1 MHAPRGPPGPTVRHC
16 GPRGRYGRPSTPC
29 APRRAQTPSTRP
41 GTSPRPCG
49 TVQHQV
55 VRGRNDHR
63 RSGRDVIANV
73 RSFVRITGS
82 PRIRAASHIS
92 DSRRSPCFSGCSG
105 SPHLPPP
112 ATVCHDSAMVRVPA
126 PRLEFGCFRIAYGGL
141 RCLDGRIVGIGTR
154 ASQGWTIRGRVRRL
168 SRRFPRTGP
177 TDRSLQPA
185 HWPGPICTGGWNGL
199 LRTLHERIGRNAGTA
214 GWSRSSTPR
223 SITRTHGCSRT
234 TLRRIASEGAT
245 SVIASQRSGT
255 TPRGPNR
262 GSVPQEPVSADI
274 LAPRRR
280 HHGPSEDM
288 AWSTMRQLADNEVGV
303 DPADCAD
310 AIPSCRA
317 RRCISGEHDARAHS
331 GVPFWRRSD

>member
-1 MHAPRGPPGPTVRHC
+1 MFLRLTAALHISHHRTHGVPRF
-16 GPRGRYGRPSTPC
+16 RPWC
-29 APRRAQTPSTRP
+29 ACLRP
-41 GTSPRPCG
+41 GLS
-49 TVQHQV
+49 
-55 VRGRNDHR
+55 
-63 RSGRDVIANV
+63 SGA
-73 RSFVRITGS
+73 FGS
-82 PRIRAASHIS
+82 LTAASAAS
-92 DSRRSPCFSGCSG
+92 MDASSASG
-105 SPHLPPP
+105 H
-112 ATVCHDSAMVRVPA
+112 VP
-126 PRLEFGCFRIAYGGL
+126 
-141 RCLDGRIVGIGTR
+141 
-154 ASQGWTIRGRVRRL
+154 SQGWTIRGRVRRL